1 MHDKEEFR
9 PRHTP
14 ARTCSKKGSPEDA
27 LAWKSGGQ
35 QQFRLDWCAF
45 SCPECPVAGLEGLTA
60 SDILGNLEILSN
72 NLLADISA
80 LEAVL
85 GCQANGST
93 AIVPPAA
100 QVGAIE
106 VLPADPATPVS
117 RCLLTTAEQVTSS
130 PNLCSCTPHALRL
143 QDCVPGT

>member
-1 MHDKEEFR
+1 M
-9 PRHTP
+9 
-14 ARTCSKKGSPEDA
+14 
-27 LAWKSGGQ
+27 
-35 QQFRLDWCAF
+35 
-45 SCPECPVAGLEGLTA
+45 EGLTA

-93 AIVPPAA
+93 AIVPPTA

-106 VLPADPATPVS
+106 VLPADPATSVS

-130 PNLCSCTPHALRL
+130 LHLFSCALL
-143 QDCVPGT
+143 QDCVPGTRWRDVAC